1 MNMDVY
7 NHGTLGV
14 ASDKNAV
21 SLGNV
26 WGGASEG
33 WDTLLTTEAK
43 IWPFF
48 CALKSRTPSPVQQSS
63 GKRQHSTGEIQTLL
77 IRALWKYSTGVV
89 KKNRS
94 ALSY

>member
-48 CALKSRTPSPVQQSS
+48 AL
-63 GKRQHSTGEIQTLL
+63 
-77 IRALWKYSTGVV
+77 
-89 KKNRS
+89 
-94 ALSY
+94 